1 MGRERCR
8 NGKKQQQKDDALGK
22 TRWRGV
28 REVYGRKEKVTQTHA
43 LAHTRKHTHTQST
56 LAALNVACRRKFW
69 NLSLGTRQAGSSQ
82 AARERV
88 REREKVGS
96 GGREGGRSGRTRGVL
111 LELPWLLSAY
121 RQHEATATLSHM
133 QPLVHTAWFC
143 RDDQNKSTT
152 LLGQSLC
159 VRIYW
164 GMYQVCASIKNKT
177 LFFTVIL
184 KSESNVGGISF
195 LICIQKEVKW
205 PVSSAP
211 KICSI

>member
-1 MGRERCR
+1 MWLVEGNSEI
-8 NGKKQQQKDDALGK
+8 
-22 TRWRGV
+22 WV
-28 REVYGRKEKVTQTHA
+28 
-43 LAHTRKHTHTQST
+43 LAPDR
-56 LAALNVACRRKFW
+56 LE
-69 NLSLGTRQAGSSQ
+69 
-82 AARERV
+82 AARLLEGE
-88 REREKVGS
+88 RERERKWGWV
-96 GGREGGRSGRTRGVL
+96 GGRVGGRIGRTRGVL

-184 KSESNVGGISF
+184 KAVSNVGGISF

-211 KICSI
+211 KICSILEWSHWDDKQHW